1 MAPYSPSDVVAE
13 RKGGVLLLV
22 GGIVILCSAGVAW
35 AYFFAQGTV
44 AKAGVYVLLGFTV
57 GAAILFEPLVGLCL
71 MVFLVPVDELY
82 AFAGG
87 WIAAT
92 KAVGVVTFAAFL
104 VSNSS

>member
-1 MAPYSPSDVVAE
+1 MLDYGLPGAVAE
-13 RKGGVLLLV
+13 RKRGILLLV
-22 GGIVILCSAGVAW
+22 TGIVILCSAGLAW
-35 AYFFAQGTV
+35 AYFLAHGTV
-44 AKAGVYVLLGFTV
+44 AKAGVYVLLGFTI